1 MIATADWNGQNFCH
15 FKHLSSLNLCFCLF
29 SFIYKILSS
38 TSMVWA
44 KGKTCQW
51 KCIPMGPHKII
62 WQKFIDPPPVILTL
76 VHLCTFLTL
85 FLPFVLRIP
94 LSNEVNTFEMSPNC
108 HLIHSL
114 MLFVI
119 SLVISANHLSHL
131 RISFS
136 VFQPKMFAANCSLL
150 SSSSDPNDNPCQTF
164 SEK

>member
-1 MIATADWNGQNFCH
+1 MF
-15 FKHLSSLNLCFCLF
+15 LSFLLYLEK
-29 SFIYKILSS
+29 Y
-38 TSMVWA
+38 WA
-44 KGKTCQW
+44 VLPRFERREKLVSENAYPWTL
-51 KCIPMGPHKII
+51 HKII
-62 WQKFIDPPPVILTL
+62 WQKLIDPPPLESLTH
-76 VHLCTFLTL
+76 VRRCTFLTL
-85 FLPFVLRIP
+85 FLSFVSRIP